1 MKITVIFLLLLLV
14 CSGSTDQNKEAEKE
28 ILAQQIT
35 SLQSLPQDI
44 LAVLREMAVTLTQQK
59 FDMRLLQ
66 TENKEHAAKLE
77 RQETE
82 LKKQETELKKQE
94 TELKKQET
102 ELKKQETEV
111 DKLKQQLKVGQV
123 AFSASLLA
131 TGSGYFG
138 PFPTFTTLIFKHVP
152 TNIGKAYNPHTGI
165 FTAPVRGAYHFEW
178 YIGTHGGHQASG
190 AVLVKNLQ
198 QIVTAYEHQ
207 TSGYGSSAN
216 GVTLL
221 LEVGDVVFLRLW
233 VNTKVFDNVNH
244 HTTFSGHLL
253 FTM

>member
-14 CSGSTDQNKEAEKE
+14 CSGSTDQNKTEAEKE

-59 FDMRLLQ
+59 FDIRLLQ
-66 TENKEHAAKLE
+66 TENKEHAAKLKE
-77 RQETE
+77 LQETE
-82 LKKQETELKKQE
+82 C
-94 TELKKQET
+94 
-102 ELKKQETEV
+102 KKQETEV

-131 TGSGYFG
+131 TGSGYVG
-138 PFPTFTTLIFKHVP
+138 PFPKQTTLIFKHVD
-152 TNIGKAYNPHTGI
+152 TNIGKAYKPDTGI

-178 YIGTHGGHQASG
+178 YIGTYGGHHASA
-190 AVLVKNLQ
+190 AVLVKNSQ

-207 TSGYGSSAN
+207 TSGYGTTSM

-221 LEVGDVVFLRLW
+221 LEVGDVVFLRLLA
-233 VNTKVFDNVNH
+233 NTKVYDNSH
-244 HTTFSGHLL
+244 QYTAFTGHLL